1 MNQRFIRIVLG
12 LCVTLPFAL
21 HMLHMP
27 RLALLDQID
36 QKIADIR
43 MRLDNEFRSFK
54 LDPVKKAV
62 TDSIV
67 ILDIDEQ
74 SLASLGRWPWS
85 RDKLAQIMDL
95 LFDKYQIGVL
105 GFDVVFAEPDTSS
118 GLNTLKTLEKGALK
132 DSPGFA
138 ASLQRIAPSLDY
150 DGRFAE
156 SIRGR
161 NVVMGAYL
169 SADKGATKSGTL
181 SDPPTPDIGFPEL
194 GVNWYQWSGHGG
206 NLPNLA
212 GAAASTAIFNTVVD
226 SDGVVRRTPAVF
238 KYQGGYYEALSVAVL
253 RSMLNAPPAMPGATA
268 GGALAQSAGYLNIE
282 WMTIKT
288 PGQRPLRIPV
298 DSEASMLIP
307 YRGNGGPDGGT
318 FKYIS
323 LADVASGQTPLA
335 DLKGKITLVGTSA
348 PGLVDLRSTPVGTT
362 YPGVEIHA
370 NLISGMLLQDLKEQP
385 AYVVG
390 AELILLL
397 ITSAALIFA
406 LPFLSPLLGISLFFV
421 VGMSIIGINYTVYIN
436 GVMLPM
442 ASGLLAALMVFITD
456 TAYGYFVES
465 RSKRQFASLFG
476 QYVPPELVSEM
487 ARDPTAYSME
497 PKSANI
503 TTLFC
508 DVRGFTSISETLS
521 PRDLGLYINEYLSA
535 MSAAVSARNGT
546 LDKYIGDAVMAF
558 WGAPVPMK
566 DHARQGVLA
575 ALEMQKATA
584 ILREQFRARGWPE
597 LKIGIGLNT
606 GDVRVGDMGSKVR
619 KAYTVMGDAVNLASR
634 LEGRTKGY
642 GVGILVGQA
651 TARLVDDVV
660 FKELDRVRVKGK
672 SEPVTIY
679 EPLARQGELSETQ
692 NLELAQWQLCLV
704 AYREQRWADA
714 RDCLAKLQV
723 MAPGAYLYELYAGR
737 IQALVNTPP
746 GADWDGVTN
755 FEDK

>member
-1 MNQRFIRIVLG
+1 MNQRFIRIALG
-12 LCVTLPFAL
+12 LCVTLPFML
-21 HMLHMP
+21 HLLHMP
-27 RLALLDQID
+27 RLGVLDQMD
-36 QKIADIR
+36 QSIADIR

-54 LDPVKKAV
+54 SDPVKKAV
-62 TDSIV
+62 VDSIV

-85 RDKLAQIMDL
+85 RDKLANIMDL

-118 GLNTLKTLEKGALK
+118 GLNTLKALERGPLK

-138 ASLQRIAPSLDY
+138 ASLQRLAPNLDY
-150 DGRFAE
+150 DARFAE
-156 SIRGR
+156 SIKGR
-161 NVVMGAYL
+161 NVVLGAYL
-169 SADKGATKSGTL
+169 SNEKGAAKSGRL
-181 SDPPTPDIGFPEL
+181 SAPPTPASGFPEL
-194 GVNWYQWSGHGG
+194 GVNWYQWYSHGG
-206 NLPNLA
+206 NLPDLA
-212 GAAASTAIFNTVVD
+212 GAAASTGIFNSVAD
-226 SDGVVRRTPAVF
+226 SDGVFRRTPAVF
-238 KYQGGYYEALSVAVL
+238 KYQGDYYEALSVAVL
-253 RSMLNAPPAMPGATA
+253 RSMLNAPPAMPGAFA
-268 GGALAQSAGYLNIE
+268 GGALEQSAGYLKIE
-282 WMTIKT
+282 WMTINP
-288 PGQRPLRIPV
+288 PGQRPLRVPV
-298 DSEASMLIP
+298 DSEANMLIP
-307 YRGNGGPDGGT
+307 YRGKGGPEGGT

-323 LADVASGQTPLA
+323 LADVASGKTPLA

-348 PGLVDLRSTPVGTT
+348 PGLKDLRSTPVGTT

-370 NLISGMLLQDLKEQP
+370 NLISGMWLQDLKEQP

-390 AELILLL
+390 AELVLLL
-397 ITSAALIFA
+397 LTSAALIFT
-406 LPFLSPLLGISLFFV
+406 LPFLSPVTSISLFLIA
-421 VGMSIIGINYTVYIN
+421 GLAIIGINYTVYMN

-442 ASGLLAALMVFITD
+442 ASGLLAALVVFITD

-476 QYVPPELVSEM
+476 QYVPPELVNEM

-521 PRDLGLYINEYLSA
+521 PRDLALYINEYLSA
-535 MSAAVSARNGT
+535 MSAAISAHNGT

-558 WGAPVPMK
+558 WGAPVPMN

-575 ALEMQKATA
+575 ALEMQKTTA

-679 EPLARQGELSETQ
+679 EPLAQPGELSEAQ

-714 RDCLAKLQV
+714 RDCLTKLQV

>member
-1 MNQRFIRIVLG
+1 MNQRFIRIALG
-12 LCVTLPFAL
+12 LCVTLPFML
-21 HMLHMP
+21 HLLHMP
-27 RLALLDQID
+27 RLDVLDQID

-54 LDPVKKAV
+54 SDPVKKAV
-62 TDSIV
+62 VDSIV

-85 RDKLAQIMDL
+85 RDKLAKIMDL

-105 GFDVVFAEPDTSS
+105 GFDVVFADPDTSS
-118 GLNTLKTLEKGALK
+118 GLNTLKALEIGPLK

-138 ASLQRIAPSLDY
+138 ASLQRLAPSLDY
-150 DGRFAE
+150 DARFAA

-169 SADKGATKSGTL
+169 SSDKGANKSGTL
-181 SDPPTPDIGFPEL
+181 SSPATPELGFPEL

-206 NLPNLA
+206 NLPDLA
-212 GAAASTAIFNTVVD
+212 GAAASTSIFNTVVD

-253 RSMLNAPPAMPGATA
+253 RAMLNAPPAMPGATA

-282 WMTIKT
+282 WLTINP
-288 PGQRPLRIPV
+288 PGQRPLRVPV

-323 LADVASGQTPLA
+323 LADVASGKTPLA
-335 DLKGKITLVGTSA
+335 DLKGKITLIGTSA

-370 NLISGMLLQDLKEQP
+370 NLISGMLLQDLKKQP

-390 AELILLL
+390 AELVLLL
-397 ITSAALIFA
+397 LTSAALIFT
-406 LPFLSPLLGISLFFV
+406 LPFLSPVMGISLFLIM
-421 VGMSIIGINYTVYIN
+421 GLAIIGINYTVYMN

-442 ASGLLAALMVFITD
+442 ASGLLAALVVFITD

-476 QYVPPELVSEM
+476 QYVPPELVNEM

-521 PRDLGLYINEYLSA
+521 PRDLALYINEYLSA
-535 MSAAVSARNGT
+535 MSAAVSAHNGT

-584 ILREQFRARGWPE
+584 ILREQFRSRSWPE

-651 TARLVDDVV
+651 TAVLVDDVV

-679 EPLARQGELSETQ
+679 EPLALKGELSEAQ

-714 RDCLAKLQV
+714 RDCLGKLQV
-723 MAPGAYLYELYAGR
+723 MAPGAYLYELYAER

-746 GADWDGVTN
+746 GADWDGVKN